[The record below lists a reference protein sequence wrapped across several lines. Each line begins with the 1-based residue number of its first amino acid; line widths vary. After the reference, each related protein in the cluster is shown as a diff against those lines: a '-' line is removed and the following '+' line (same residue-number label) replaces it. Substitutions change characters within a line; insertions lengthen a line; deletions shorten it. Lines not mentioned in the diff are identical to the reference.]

1 MLWRASLSDD
11 ANERQQFIAAAE
23 HCHAHNVRFPNSL
36 DEVQMLQSLGDS
48 AFARYLLGCFWY
60 SKRRYDEAVS
70 CWRET
75 LEKSPDYAPA
85 HRLLGVYSW
94 NKQQDATH
102 ALAYLQRA
110 VALEPDNARFLF
122 ELDFLQ
128 KLLARPVHERLTT
141 LVERKAVVLKRDD
154 LTAELLSLW
163 NASGHYADA
172 AAILDTRVFHPWE
185 GGEGK
190 ITGQYLLNQLHRAL
204 QFIERGAFK
213 QATDCL
219 KAALRYPDNLGRG
232 DCLGKR
238 ITISGIC
245 WATAQNRL
253 GMRSRR
259 RNITSLPGK
268 GAQRWTPGG
277 TTTIN
282 PPITF
287 SGRAL
292 RCVRAVTQRRPSS
305 TSAILSTGPRSIGM
319 TFRKSIFLPS
329 LFRTWWFSMYQRSRD
344 ISSTACLL
352 KRWAIWGWATYPPA
366 SRGCSSF
373 CK

>member
-1 MLWRASLSDD
+1 MRASCL
-11 ANERQQFIAAAE
+11 
-23 HCHAHNVRFPNSL
+23 NSI
-36 DEVQMLQSLGDS
+36 
-48 AFARYLLGCFWY
+48 FA
-60 SKRRYDEAVS
+60 
-70 CWRET
+70 
-75 LEKSPDYAPA
+75 
-85 HRLLGVYSW
+85 
-94 NKQQDATH
+94 
-102 ALAYLQRA
+102 
-110 VALEPDNARFLF
+110 
-122 ELDFLQ
+122 

-204 QFIERGAFK
+204 QFIERGTFK

-232 DCLGKR
+232 DCTGKR

-268 GAQRWTPGG
+268 GLNA
-277 TTTIN
+277 
-282 PPITF
+282 
-287 SGRAL
+287 GR
-292 RCVRAVTQRRPSS
+292 RAV
-305 TSAILSTGPRSIGM
+305 L
-319 TFRKSIFLPS
+319 
-329 LFRTWWFSMYQRSRD
+329 QRSTRR
-344 ISSTACLL
+344 L
-352 KRWAIWGWATYPPA
+352 
-366 SRGCSSF
+366 SF
-373 CK
+373 LAGHCAA

>member
-219 KAALRYPDNLGRG
+219 KAALRYPTIWGEGR
-232 DCLGKR
+232 
-238 ITISGIC
+238 
-245 WATAQNRL
+245 
-253 GMRSRR
+253 
-259 RNITSLPGK
+259 LPGQTDNDIWYLL
-268 GAQRWTPGG
+268 GYCAEQAGG
-277 TTTIN
+277 CAAGGGILPACPARGLN
-282 PPITF
+282 A
-287 SGRAL
+287 GR
-292 RCVRAVTQRRPSS
+292 RAV
-305 TSAILSTGPRSIGM
+305 L
-319 TFRKSIFLPS
+319 
-329 LFRTWWFSMYQRSRD
+329 QRSTRRLPFL
-344 ISSTACLL
+344 AGHC
-352 KRWAIWGWATYPPA
+352 AA
-366 SRGCSSF
+366 
-373 CK
+373 